1 MADANALVEAMKRAA
16 RDEREA
22 SKPVN
27 VYFGEI
33 VSKSPLKI
41 NVEQKMILNESQL
54 ILARNVTNFLTMAMV
69 NWESEEEADGHF
81 HEASLTGPDGEAV
94 EGRTEAPSKKHTH
107 MVAGQKQI
115 MIQNGLE
122 AGDRV
127 ILLRQQEGQKFI
139 VLDRIGGRG

>member
-1 MADANALVEAMKRAA
+1 MADAVRLLSEIKRAA
-16 RDEREA
+16 VDAVEA

-27 VYFGEI
+27 VYFGE
-33 VSKSPLKI
+33 VKTVKPLTI

-54 ILARNVTNFLTMAMV
+54 ILTRNVTNFLTMAMV

-81 HEASLTGPDGEAV
+81 HEVSLSGLDGEAV

>member
-1 MADANALVEAMKRAA
+1 MADAVRLLSEIKRAA
-16 RDEREA
+16 VDAVEA

-27 VYFGEI
+27 VYFGE
-33 VSKSPLKI
+33 VKTVKPLTI

-54 ILARNVTNFLTMAMV
+54 ILTRNVTNFLTMAMV

>member
-1 MADANALVEAMKRAA
+1 MADAVRLLSEIKRAA
-16 RDEREA
+16 VDAVEA

-27 VYFGEI
+27 VYFGE
-33 VSKSPLKI
+33 VKTVKPLTI
-41 NVEQKMILNESQL
+41 HVEQKMILNESQL
-54 ILARNVTNFLTMAMV
+54 ILTRNVTNFLTMAMV